1 MTHRA
6 EPVYEKR
13 QVPGNFIL
21 LGLGSVGASVLAVAR
36 RHFDVQGRRIALS
49 EQAQQAALAA
59 CHGHEHMAA
68 TITPSNYQALLTPLL
83 TPGSL
88 LINLCVEVSSID
100 LILLCRAHGCLYIDT
115 VTDPWPG
122 VYAAGDRTPWERSNA
137 YLRQQLLH
145 RAKGTEPTPTA
156 ICTHGANPGWVSH
169 LVKQALLELARSD
182 AHHPAAHNADP
193 IHRADWAQLASDLGV
208 RTIQIA
214 ERDWQRTIRP
224 VPDNVLANTWSVDGL
239 VAEAF
244 GQCGEIG
251 WGSHERAVPQGAQ
264 VHEGVLLMPDTG
276 RPHEVRS
283 WTPLS
288 GSHQALIVTHAEA
301 ISIADFLTLPGE
313 AGYRPTVYYAY
324 RPIDSAWQA
333 RLWPRGCALALGAS
347 HKRVLNGADLDD
359 GIDELGVLLLGER
372 FGSCWIGSRLSAS
385 LADQIIPGASATSVQ
400 VVAGVIAAA
409 IMALDAPMRGLLE
422 PEDLDH
428 AKALQLCAPYLGP
441 MVTVRSDWHPTEQ
454 TRGFQFSDFLA
465 PETAPQAR
473 DLSPS

>member
-1 MTHRA
+1 MTLCA
-6 EPVYEKR
+6 EPIYEKR

-122 VYAAGDRTPWERSNA
+122 VYAAGDRSPWERSNA
-137 YLRQQLLH
+137 YLRQQLL
-145 RAKGTEPTPTA
+145 RTAQSTAPAPTA

-169 LVKQALLELARSD
+169 LVKQALWELAHKNAAS
-182 AHHPAAHNADP
+182 PATRNTP
-193 IHRADWAQLASDLGV
+193 PTHRAEWAQLASDLGV

-214 ERDWQRTIRP
+214 ERDWQRTISP
-224 VPDNVLANTWSVDGL
+224 ISGDVLANTWSVDGL

-251 WGSHERAVPQGAQ
+251 WGHHERAVPHGAQ
-264 VHEGVLLMPDTG
+264 LHEGVLLMPDTG
-276 RPHEVRS
+276 RPHEVCS

-288 GSHQALIVTHAEA
+288 GPHQALIVTHAEA
-301 ISIADFLTLPGE
+301 ISIADFLTLPGDV
-313 AGYRPTVYYAY
+313 GYRPTVYYAY

-333 RLWPRGCALALGAS
+333 RLWPRGAALALDAS
-347 HKRVLNGADLDD
+347 HQRVLNGADLDD

-372 FGSCWIGSRLSAS
+372 FGACWIGSRLSAS
-385 LADQIIPGASATSVQ
+385 QADEIIPGASATSVQ

-409 IMALDAPMRGLLE
+409 IMALDEPLLGLLE
-422 PEDLDH
+422 PEELDH
-428 AKALQLCAPYLGP
+428 TKALQLCTPYLGP
-441 MVTVRSDWHPTEQ
+441 MVMVHTDWYPTEQ
-454 TRGFQFSDFLA
+454 RKGFQFSDFLA
-465 PETAPQAR
+465 AESISQAR